1 MQKDFFI
8 ARHFWKEG
16 RNATWEVSKK
26 FPESLLEQLKSDYTM
41 LENEQ
46 PKFIDYPQATVFLVY
61 NENKDIYK
69 RKIIEITAVTCNL
82 TIIEP
87 FKMENIYNEISFVKP
102 DKLEFTLKL
111 DTSFIPDKKL
121 ETESAKKKY
130 FQFLFWGIGVL
141 FALIILSFVIGKSF
155 FNNAKDEIQ
164 DLNMPQKSSE
174 LKPQKSS
181 ELKPIKSSELKP
193 IKTIPLKSETDI
205 NNDKLSYELKEILKK
220 LCNDGKGW
228 NNTVCIC
235 AYINEQFSEPSKRIA
250 FNQWSNENCLQNTLK
265 KDEDYLARIRR
276 ITKESDRR
284 RIEKFF
290 RGE

>member
-1 MQKDFFI
+1 MLKEFFI

-16 RNATWEVSKK
+16 RNATWEVSEK
-26 FPESLLEQLKSDYTM
+26 FPESLLEHLKSDYTM

-46 PKFIDYPQATVFLVY
+46 PKFIDYPQGTVFLVY

-82 TIIEP
+82 TIIKP
-87 FKMENIYNEISFVKP
+87 FRMENIYNGISSVKP

-111 DTSFIPDKKL
+111 DTFFIPAEKL
-121 ETESAKKKY
+121 ETESVRKNY
-130 FQFLFWGIGVL
+130 SQFLFWGIGVL
-141 FALIILSFVIGKSF
+141 FALIILFFFIGKSF
-155 FNNAKDEIQ
+155 FNNTKDEIQ
-164 DLNMPQKSSE
+164 DLNS
-174 LKPQKSS
+174 PQKSS
-181 ELKPIKSSELKP
+181 ELKPIKIIS
-193 IKTIPLKSETDI
+193 LKSEADI
-205 NNDKLSYELKEILKK
+205 NNGKLCYELKEILEK
-220 LCNDGKGW
+220 LCNDGMGW

-235 AYINEQFSEPSKRIA
+235 AYIKEQCSEPSKRMA
-250 FNQWSNENCLQNTLK
+250 FNQWSNENCFQNNFK
-265 KDEDYLARIRR
+265 KDDDYRDRIKK